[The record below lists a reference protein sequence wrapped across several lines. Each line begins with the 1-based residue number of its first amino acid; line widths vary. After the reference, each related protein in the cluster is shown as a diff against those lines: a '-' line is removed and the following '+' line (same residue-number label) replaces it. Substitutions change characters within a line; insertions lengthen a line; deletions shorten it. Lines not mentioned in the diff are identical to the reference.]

1 MTMTLQSWV
10 LLLLLSLIWGA
21 SFLFIEM
28 SLQGF
33 EPLTIAFLRV
43 SISSFI
49 LLTFLYKKLPRDWQ
63 LWKIFIL
70 MGLINNTIPFTLI
83 IWGQVHMTSSMA
95 SIMNATAPIFGAVFA
110 HLFTQDEKLIP
121 RKALGVFIG
130 FIGVTITMLP
140 RLQEGFDMQGWGQ
153 AAGLGA
159 ACFYALSSVVGKRL
173 SETPPIINMTCM
185 MLSSSVMLLP
195 IVLYI
200 DGPITLPSKVI
211 PILSV
216 LILSVFCT
224 AIAFLLYFRILAQ
237 AGATNLLLVTFIM
250 PVVALTIG
258 AHVLNEDIH
267 PTSLY
272 GMLAIFCGLICIDER
287 IFKRMFCKPVKG
299 KTLS

>member
-1 MTMTLQSWV
+1 MTMTLQSWI

-130 FIGVTITMLP
+130 FIGVIVTMLP
-140 RLQEGFDMQGWGQ
+140 RLQAGFDMQGWGQ

-159 ACFYALSSVVGKRL
+159 ACFYALSSIVGKRL
-173 SETPPIINMTCM
+173 SETPPLINMTCM
-185 MLSSSVMLLP
+185 MLSSSIMLLP

-200 DGPITLPSKVI
+200 DGPISLPSEVT
-211 PILSV
+211 PIFSV

-250 PVVALTIG
+250 PVVAITIG

-267 PTSLY
+267 PTSVY
-272 GMLAIFCGLICIDER
+272 GMLAIFGGLICIDGR
-287 IFKRMFCKPVKG
+287 VLKWLLRRPVKR
-299 KTLS
+299 KTMS